1 MPLTS
6 TATISV
12 LLVDD
17 HAIIRD
23 GIKALLDTV
32 PGIDVVGEADNG
44 QEALSWLEQHACTI
58 VLLDIK
64 MPEKSGIE
72 TAQLI
77 HRHFPDVK
85 VLALTMFL
93 EEEYIAQM
101 LQAGAQ
107 GYILKKTG
115 KAELEQ
121 ALRTVAEG
129 STYFSQEVT
138 SKMMNRL
145 LNPKPAATAETKAGT
160 GNLTK
165 RELEILRM
173 IADQMT
179 NNEIAEQ
186 LCISSRT
193 VDTHR
198 RNLLQ
203 KLGVKN
209 TAGLVKY
216 VYENNLHKEV

>member
-1 MPLTS
+1 M
-6 TATISV
+6 
-12 LLVDD
+12 
-17 HAIIRD
+17 
-23 GIKALLDTV
+23 
-32 PGIDVVGEADNG
+32 PGIEVVGEADNG
-44 QEALSWLEQHACTI
+44 QEALNWLEHNSCTI
-58 VLLDIK
+58 VLMDIK
-64 MPEKSGIE
+64 MPEKTGIE
-72 TAQLI
+72 TAQII
-77 HRHFPDVK
+77 HRRFPQVK
-85 VLALTMFL
+85 MLALTMFL

-138 SKMMNRL
+138 SQMMNRL
-145 LNPKPAATAETKAGT
+145 LNPHLAAPTEPNT
-160 GNLTK
+160 GSTNLTK
-165 RELEILRM
+165 RELEILRL

-179 NNEIAEQ
+179 NNEIAEK

-216 VYENNLHKEV
+216 VYENNLHKAD